1 MYLPRLLVAMLLLAV
16 CQQADADNYIRYK
29 GRIYVKHTV
38 TTVEKKRA
46 PDRYESM
53 RYQYV
58 QKRYGPSP
66 YRVERRVKTRTLYI
80 PIEKTRSPYYWR
92 NK

>member
-1 MYLPRLLVAMLLLAV
+1 MRYLLAFLLFFV
-16 CQQADADNYIRYK
+16 CGSSNADSYIRYK

-46 PDRYESM
+46 TDRYENM

-58 QKRYGPSP
+58 QKRYGPAP